1 MRDCHYTHISPHS
14 LLNNPVRGT
23 PACTYVMCRRTR
35 EDLKAANKRITTM
48 LADYGDVVPRRDYE
62 GLERSFQTLEGEH
75 EQLKNDHFTLMEEH
89 RWAGPHVGVGVCIY
103 VVCMCMCMHMC
114 VYTCVP
120 VCTYTVC
127 HSVCMCVHVGCVV

>member
-1 MRDCHYTHISPHS
+1 MYI
-14 LLNNPVRGT
+14 
-23 PACTYVMCRRTR
+23 MCRRTR

-89 RWAGPHVGVGVCIY
+89 RWVPCGCG
-103 VVCMCMCMHMC
+103 CMYIC
-114 VYTCVP
+114 
-120 VCTYTVC
+120 
-127 HSVCMCVHVGCVV
+127 SVSQCVHVCACGVSSVNAIGMLVGKECPH